1 MTAKEAKLIKEKEE
15 KRKIK
20 AVSQIDD
27 LIANQ
32 GQYYLKGQLHDAL
45 DLAERIIEFAEKED
59 LTSFIRDQ
67 EQFIAKIKG
76 LLQKK
81 EEKEREKII
90 SLLMSELNKL
100 EEDFNSAFVVE
111 DFSKIETILINAK
124 KTLVEI
130 GKEKSTLK
138 WKNLELKYSEAKAR
152 KEIITEVLKLIKES
166 SELKDNFLFE
176 ELKLRLT
183 YLINQVKEKGIN
195 DYLDKLK
202 EIEKETLNAEN
213 SYRQIRADINDLAEI
228 ISIKQKKGE
237 FKLAIRSCE
246 KLLTLAISINLKD
259 KVEDYSERLIH
270 LKDELEFEELK
281 REVIK
286 FSDAGLG
293 LLKKGKFLTS
303 LEKFNKIKE
312 TLEKYV

>member
-195 DYLDKLK
+195 DYLDK
-202 EIEKETLNAEN
+202 
-213 SYRQIRADINDLAEI
+213 
-228 ISIKQKKGE
+228 
-237 FKLAIRSCE
+237 
-246 KLLTLAISINLKD
+246 
-259 KVEDYSERLIH
+259 
-270 LKDELEFEELK
+270 
-281 REVIK
+281 
-286 FSDAGLG
+286 
-293 LLKKGKFLTS
+293 
-303 LEKFNKIKE
+303 
-312 TLEKYV
+312 